1 MRHLVAHRRLNR
13 TSEHLQA
20 LLANLVTALIHHE
33 QIRTTVPKAKE
44 ARRVAEK
51 LITMAKDNAL
61 HYRRLAGRTIRDP
74 EALRK
79 LFDTLGPR
87 FKSRPGGYTRVVKLG
102 RRQGDAAPM
111 AVLELVERSQR
122 VEPSEETETKA
133 AETKATAKPKKAAAA
148 PKASRPSKAKAEGQ
162 PTPGREAGVQKS
174 AAKGGGTGAKK
185 GGAQRGK

>member
-1 MRHLVAHRRLNR
+1 LNR

-20 LLANLVTALIHHE
+20 LLANLVTALIQHE

-133 AETKATAKPKKAAAA
+133 AETKAPAKPKKAAAA
-148 PKASRPSKAKAEGQ
+148 AKASRPAKAKAEGQ
-162 PTPGREAGVQKS
+162 PTPGRESGVQKS
-174 AAKGGGTGAKK
+174 ATKGGGTGAKK

>member
-1 MRHLVAHRRLNR
+1 VRHLVAHRRLNR

-20 LLANLVTALIHHE
+20 LLANLVTALITHE

-74 EALRK
+74 DALRK

-87 FKSRPGGYTRVVKLG
+87 FKARPGGYTRVVKLG

-111 AVLELVERSQR
+111 AMLELVERSPK
-122 VEPSEETETKA
+122 EEATEETEVKASEGKA
-133 AETKATAKPKKAAAA
+133 AAKPKKESA
-148 PKASRPSKAKAEGQ
+148 PKASAPKKPKAEGQ
-162 PTPGREAGVQKS
+162 PTPGREGGVKKS
-174 AAKGGGTGAKK
+174 SAKGGGTGAKK

>member
-1 MRHLVAHRRLNR
+1 VRHLVAGRRLNR

-33 QIRTTVPKAKE
+33 QIRTTLPKAKE

-51 LITMAKDNAL
+51 LITLAKDNAL
-61 HYRRLAGRTIRDP
+61 HHRRLVARTIRDP

-87 FKSRPGGYTRVVKLG
+87 FLRRPGGYTRVVKLG
-102 RRQGDAAPM
+102 RRLGDAAPM
-111 AVLELVERSQR
+111 AVLELVERSAK
-122 VEPSEETETKA
+122 EEAPEAAEAKSSAGAKTKESKPAKA
-133 AETKATAKPKKAAAA
+133 AKAPKPKV
-148 PKASRPSKAKAEGQ
+148 EGQ
-162 PTPGREAGVQKS
+162 PLPAKDAGVKKS
-174 AAKGGGTGAKK
+174 SAKGGGTGAKK

>member
-1 MRHLVAHRRLNR
+1 VRHLVAGRRLNR

-20 LLANLVTALIHHE
+20 LLANLVTALIQHE
-33 QIRTTVPKAKE
+33 HIRTTLPKAKE

-51 LITMAKDNAL
+51 LITLAKDNAL
-61 HYRRLAGRTIRDP
+61 HHRRLVGRTIRDP

-87 FKSRPGGYTRVVKLG
+87 FLKRPGGYTRVIKLG
-102 RRQGDAAPM
+102 RRIGDAAPM
-111 AVLELVERSQR
+111 AVLELVERS
-122 VEPSEETETKA
+122 VKEETSETPEAKSTTASKSKEAPAAKAPKA
-133 AETKATAKPKKAAAA
+133 AKAKPKT
-148 PKASRPSKAKAEGQ
+148 EGQ
-162 PTPGREAGVQKS
+162 PKPAKGPSVKKS